1 MAKRRRRFCDNPKEM
16 ALKYKLIEKQ
26 AMQDTMVNYIGDC
39 ALLALSSEFGFG
51 QE

>member
-1 MAKRRRRFCDNPKEM
+1 MAKRKRRFCDNPKEM
-16 ALKYKLIEKQ
+16 SLRYKLAEKQ

-39 ALLALSSEFGFG
+39 ALLVLNSEFGFG